1 MQTRGVKVT
10 KVEDFT
16 NGGPVLCTGVKPDKA
31 YVDGKPTDQI
41 CGTRYEVVF
50 PANGYVRAV
59 IKTPELKPAFTED
72 DLFYRNGVIEID
84 LIGFYAT
91 VYLDSRTGQPAFS
104 LKAQKVVEKIAPPS
118 SEQ

>member
-16 NGGPVLCTGVKPDKA
+16 NSGPVLCTGVKPDKA

-59 IKTPELKPAFTED
+59 TED
-72 DLFYRNGVIEID
+72 DLFYRNGAIEID

-91 VYLDSRTGQPAFS
+91 VYTDNRTGQPAFS